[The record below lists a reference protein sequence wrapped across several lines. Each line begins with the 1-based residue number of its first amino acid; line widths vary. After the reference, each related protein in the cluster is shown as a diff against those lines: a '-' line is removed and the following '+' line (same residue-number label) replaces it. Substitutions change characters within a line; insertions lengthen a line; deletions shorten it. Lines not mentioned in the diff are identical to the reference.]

1 MLVFIGIYW
10 TMCNGKLTLKASL
23 VSENFTFKYKI
34 SGWLEMTI
42 FMLKETSIYDPIDIS
57 VLIVC

>member
-1 MLVFIGIYW
+1 
-10 TMCNGKLTLKASL
+10 MCNGKLTLKASL

-34 SGWLEMTI
+34 SGWLEITI